1 MREDTDVI
9 LAPHSLK
16 AGPNSSPRQPSGS
29 TLQIGMTFCHPT
41 TAASTTRAHD
51 TVRQLV
57 AGNGFLFSDCGDAA
71 LRGFE
76 DSVRL
81 YEVRWQVEK

>member
-1 MREDTDVI
+1 
-9 LAPHSLK
+9 
-16 AGPNSSPRQPSGS
+16 
-29 TLQIGMTFCHPT
+29 MTFCHPT